1 MGFILQLNLNRR
13 IRIESKSATQETAF
27 GTETVTWGTH
37 ATVWA
42 EVRDELPSKSEAVK
56 EGLRVA
62 TKRIRIRIRYLA
74 TVTSDMRIVLLDRGN
89 AVLQLVAPPAE
100 IGRKEYMEL
109 MCENYTT
116 AGTGG

>member
-1 MGFILQLNLNRR
+1 MNIGRLDQR
-13 IRIESKSATQETAF
+13 IRLDTKSVTQETAF
-27 GTETVTWGTH
+27 GTEVVTWGTH

-42 EVRDELPSKSEAVK
+42 EVKDELPSKSEAVK

-62 TKRIRIRIRYLA
+62 TKRTRIRIRYLS
-74 TVTSDMRIVLLDRGN
+74 TVTSAMRVVLLDRSN
-89 AVLQLVAPPAE
+89 AVLQIIAPPAE

-109 MCENYTT
+109 MCEEYST